1 MKQKHQV
8 DYDDAKQ
15 KNDSLRKELNDT
27 KRELTL
33 ITKPTKRALNQY
45 ETVWLKNN
53 IIFETLS

>member
-45 ETVWLKNN
+45 ETV
-53 IIFETLS
+53 